1 MVNCLISRLISTMSN
16 IILYA
21 NTLIVNDGLTPKKVG
36 IIDPSVTY
44 NRSYFSFP
52 VLSPYSYKTIHWD
65 QMQRE

>member
-52 VLSPYSYKTIHWD
+52 VLSPVLIRLFTRD